1 MIDKDWGGTMKIVV
15 LDGYTLNP
23 GDLSWDKLNQ
33 LGEVTIYDRT
43 EPNKIMERAKAAEII
58 LVNKTIL
65 SKEIIMKLD
74 DLKYVGIL
82 ATGYNVV
89 DIEAAKERDIVV
101 TNVPDYSSNS
111 VAQLV
116 FAFVLEFCNHVGE
129 HGNSTRSGE
138 WFNRKDFCY
147 FKYPIMELYGK
158 SIGIIGYGNI
168 GKKVALLAEA
178 YGMNIMIYSRSKI
191 ENQNIRIKQV
201 TLETLLT
208 KSDFVTIHC
217 PLNKETRGLINK
229 NSLGLMKSS
238 SYLIN
243 TSRGSIINEEDLA
256 FALDAHSIAGAGLD
270 VISIEPPKENNPLFL
285 SKNCIITPHIG
296 WASKEARGR
305 LLNIAIENIN
315 GFIQG
320 KPQNVINR

>member
-1 MIDKDWGGTMKIVV
+1 MKIVV
-15 LDGYTLNP
+15 LDGHTLNP
-23 GDLSWDKLNQ
+23 GDLSWEKLND
-33 LGEVTIYDRT
+33 LGDVTIYDRT
-43 EPNKIMERAKAAEII
+43 ASRQIMERAKGADII

-65 SKEIIMKLD
+65 TKEIINKLD
-74 DLKYVGIL
+74 NLKYIGVL

-89 DIEAAKERDIVV
+89 DIEATIKKGIVV
-101 TNVPDYSSNS
+101 TNVPNYSSNS

-116 FAFVLEFCNHVGE
+116 FAFILEFCNRVGD
-129 HGNSTRSGE
+129 HSNSTRKGE
-138 WFNRKDFCY
+138 WFNKKDFCY
-147 FKYPIMELYGK
+147 WKYPIMELSGK
-158 SIGIIGYGNI
+158 NIGIIGYGNI

-178 YGMNIMIYSRSKI
+178 YEMNILIHSRSKKEK
-191 ENQNIRIKQV
+191 ENVNVKQV
-201 TLETLLT
+201 TLEELLT

-217 PLNKETRGLINK
+217 PLNEETRNLINK
-229 NSLGLMKSS
+229 DSLNLMKSS

-243 TSRGSIINEEDLA
+243 TSRGSIINEVDLA

-285 SKNCIITPHIG
+285 AKNCIITPHIG

-315 GFIQG
+315 SFLEGR
-320 KPQNVINR
+320 PENVIK